1 MTPVKV
7 NTACD
12 YSVLMPLWYKESTD
26 YLNASL
32 ESMLTQTVLPAEIVL
47 ITEYEPSSA
56 ITELLEK
63 KQGRYGSIPLRVIRN
78 PDLAGKGLGAVL
90 AFGVE
95 NCRYDIIARMDTD
108 DISFPERCE
117 KELEVLLDNP
127 QIAIVGGGLEK
138 FSDDP
143 DVREGYRMPPEMGKK
158 LIWYSKFRSPFNHP
172 TVMFRKEVIL
182 QVGNYPEL
190 KEGEDYDLWYRVLKN
205 GYQGYNLQMPVLH
218 YRSGKEMLRRRKNKR
233 FYRQSLALVRQMRKD
248 RYINTAEAV
257 LAAGMHT
264 VRYYSP
270 FALNEFVYRYVRS

>member
-47 ITEYEPSSA
+47 ITEYEPSSE

-117 KELEVLLDNP
+117 KELEILLANP

-143 DVREGYRMPPEMGKK
+143 DVREGYRMPPEMGK
-158 LIWYSKFRSPFNHP
+158 N
-172 TVMFRKEVIL
+172 
-182 QVGNYPEL
+182 
-190 KEGEDYDLWYRVLKN
+190 
-205 GYQGYNLQMPVLH
+205 
-218 YRSGKEMLRRRKNKR
+218 
-233 FYRQSLALVRQMRKD
+233 
-248 RYINTAEAV
+248 
-257 LAAGMHT
+257 
-264 VRYYSP
+264 
-270 FALNEFVYRYVRS
+270 

>member
-1 MTPVKV
+1 
-7 NTACD
+7 
-12 YSVLMPLWYKESTD
+12 
-26 YLNASL
+26 
-32 ESMLTQTVLPAEIVL
+32 
-47 ITEYEPSSA
+47 
-56 ITELLEK
+56 
-63 KQGRYGSIPLRVIRN
+63 
-78 PDLAGKGLGAVL
+78 
-90 AFGVE
+90 
-95 NCRYDIIARMDTD
+95 
-108 DISFPERCE
+108 
-117 KELEVLLDNP
+117 
-127 QIAIVGGGLEK
+127 
-138 FSDDP
+138 
-143 DVREGYRMPPEMGKK
+143 
-158 LIWYSKFRSPFNHP
+158 
-172 TVMFRKEVIL
+172 MFRKEVIL